1 MKANEAV
8 SGKIG
13 WLLKSL
19 LAAYALTGILLLGL
33 AMILYKLNVEENVVS
48 AGIIGIYVTSTFF
61 GGLIIG
67 KMAKVRRFFWG
78 LTPGS
83 QLFPVTFNHYT
94 GCVSDARWSG
104 GRLYQYIVPVCRR
117 RNVWRYDILRKRLR
131 NSCQNG
137 IMT

>member
-1 MKANEAV
+1 MKANGAV

-33 AMILYKLNVEENVVS
+33 AMILYKLNVEESVVS

-78 LTPGS
+78 LLLGVSYFLLLLIITLGVYRTLDGAVAGFAS
-83 QLFPVTFNHYT
+83 TFFL
-94 GCVSDARWSG
+94 CAG
-104 GRLYQYIVPVCRR
+104 GGKPRR
-117 RNVWRYDILRKRLR
+117 HDGR
-131 NSCQNG
+131 
-137 IMT
+137 

>member
-1 MKANEAV
+1 MKANGAV

-78 LTPGS
+78 LLLG
-83 QLFPVTFNHYT
+83 
-94 GCVSDARWSG
+94 VSYFLLLLIITLGVYRTLD
-104 GRLYQYIVPVCRR
+104 
-117 RNVWRYDILRKRLR
+117 
-131 NSCQNG
+131 
-137 IMT
+137 